1 MLSLVAYAISQ
12 QHTSRREI
20 CSMEEPIGF
29 PFLAKVFGDTL
40 IQNGHEH
47 ISLMPFL
54 LLNLTFRWGL
64 AGTEMNDRH
73 ASDKILFLGTRV
85 VPLQNPL
92 AEERIRFR

>member
-1 MLSLVAYAISQ
+1 MLSLVVYAISQ

-54 LLNLTFRWGL
+54 LLNRPWEACGD
-64 AGTEMNDRH
+64 EMTDEK
-73 ASDKILFLGTRV
+73 SD
-85 VPLQNPL
+85 
-92 AEERIRFR
+92 